1 MSHGAALKQNI
12 KDETILL
19 RFPEHDAVSKS
30 CAFTG
35 IYLKSY
41 IAPPPSGLN
50 FFNPFTSYC
59 DLYKVKIYQ
68 LFIMISRLVGVL
80 SIEQNF
86 ELILKHSKIL
96 AFPYIFG
103 QGN

>member
-41 IAPPPSGLN
+41 IAPPHP
-50 FFNPFTSYC
+50 
-59 DLYKVKIYQ
+59 V
-68 LFIMISRLVGVL
+68 
-80 SIEQNF
+80 
-86 ELILKHSKIL
+86 
-96 AFPYIFG
+96 
-103 QGN
+103 